1 MRRAAPAAAPVA
13 VDKEVKRKQRMG
25 DIKLDLHRV
34 LLDNLNLA
42 ALEHATEADL
52 RAEIN
57 AISAEHL
64 NDNAIVLGRED
75 RIILNKELYDEVTGL
90 GPLETLLQD
99 ESVNDIL
106 VNGPQQIFVE
116 RSGKLELTDVTF
128 KDERHLLRIIDK
140 IVSAVGRRV
149 DESKPYVDARLK
161 DGSRFNAMVPPVAVD
176 GSLVSIR
183 KFKKDKL
190 GIDDLVQFGAFS
202 EEMAAYLQAAVSTRL
217 NVIVSGG
224 TGSGKTTTLNA
235 LSSFIA
241 DDERIL
247 TIEDTAE
254 LQLQQTHVGRME
266 SRPPNVEGKGEVSPR
281 DCLKNALRMRPDRI
295 IVGETRGEE
304 VIDMLQAMNTG
315 HDGSMT
321 TIHANNPRDG
331 ISRLENMVAMAGIE
345 MPLKAVRSQISSAVN
360 LIVQASRLQ
369 DGSRRMTS
377 ITEITGME
385 GDVISMQ
392 EIFRFQ
398 RVGPDARQ
406 QDHRPLSQPQA
417 CAATSPSA
425 SASGA
430 MICPRPSLNPSQRSK
445 PHGHQCRTHHLRSD
459 LYRRAGARR
468 RASIWRLF
476 GRSISLN
483 SRVNRRLE
491 MIEKGDTPRGG
502 AGQICARRCSSTRKS
517 KGIPLYSL
525 WLSEKAQ
532 KGRDCLLP
540 ATADHGDG
548 RPFGSVLPWPDRRHR
563 DRSTRAHR
571 RLHRH
576 GGRCCVYVGVHESQ
590 QAHGDHRRT
599 APRCGRADGALL
611 ARRSPVHQR
620 HHHREQRNPRPACLR
635 IRCDRG

>member
-1 MRRAAPAAAPVA
+1 MFSRYKKDGAAGKSAMGANVTELPKKASSEPVAPLAPKASTSLRRPSTNAPAAAPA
-13 VDKEVKRKQRMG
+13 GDKEAKRRERIA
-25 DIKLDLHRV
+25 DLKLELHRE

-42 ALEHATEADL
+42 ALENATEADL

-57 AISAEHL
+57 AITDEVLASKNVVL
-64 NDNAIVLGRED
+64 NRDD
-75 RIILNKELYDEVTGL
+75 RTTLNKELFDEVKGL

-99 ESVNDIL
+99 ETVNDIL
-106 VNGPQQIFVE
+106 VNGPKQIFVE
-116 RSGKLELTDVTF
+116 RNGKLMLSDITF
-128 KDERHLLRIIDK
+128 KDEKHLMRIIDK

-149 DESKPYVDARLK
+149 DESNPYVDARLQ
-161 DGSRFNAMVPPVAVD
+161 DGSRFNAMVPPIAVD

-190 GIDDLVQFGAFS
+190 GIDDLVAFGAFS

-217 NVIVSGG
+217 NIIVSGG

-360 LIVQASRLQ
+360 LLVQASRLQ

-398 RVGPDARQ
+398 RVGLTPDNKIIG
-406 QDHRPLSQPQA
+406 HFT
-417 CAATSPSA
+417 AT
-425 SASGA
+425 GV
-430 MICPRPSLNPSQRSK
+430 RS
-445 PHGHQCRTHHLRSD
+445 HFSERF
-459 LYRRAGARR
+459 
-468 RASIWRLF
+468 RLW
-476 GRSISLN
+476 GY
-483 SRVNRRLE
+483 
-491 MIEKGDTPRGG
+491 D
-502 AGQICARRCSSTRKS
+502 
-517 KGIPLYSL
+517 
-525 WLSEKAQ
+525 
-532 KGRDCLLP
+532 LP
-540 ATADHGDG
+540 ASL
-548 RPFGSVLPWPDRRHR
+548 F
-563 DRSTRAHR
+563 
-571 RLHRH
+571 
-576 GGRCCVYVGVHESQ
+576 E
-590 QAHGDHRRT
+590 
-599 APRCGRADGALL
+599 
-611 ARRSPVHQR
+611 PVAA
-620 HHHREQRNPRPACLR
+620 E
-635 IRCDRG
+635 

>member
-1 MRRAAPAAAPVA
+1 MFSKYKKTNAPAAAKPSVQVVDNIA
-13 VDKEVKRKQRMG
+13 AFEEPKASVSMRKALKPAAAAPVDKDVKRKQRMS
-25 DIKLDLHRV
+25 DIKLELHRA

-52 RAEIN
+52 RQEIN
-57 AISAEHL
+57 EISAEIL
-64 NDNAIVLGRED
+64 AEKSIVLNRED
-75 RIILNKELYDEVTGL
+75 RMTLNSELYDEVTGL
-90 GPLETLLQD
+90 GPLETLLKD
-99 ESVNDIL
+99 ETVNDIL

-116 RSGKLELTDVTF
+116 RDGKLELTDVTF

-149 DESKPYVDARLK
+149 DESNPYVDARLQ

-190 GIDDLVQFGAFS
+190 GIDDLVNFGAFT
-202 EEMAAYLQAAVSTRL
+202 EEMAAYLQAAVATRL
-217 NVIVSGG
+217 NIIVSGG

-235 LSSFIA
+235 LSSFIDNA
-241 DDERIL
+241 ERIL

-321 TIHANNPRDG
+321 TIHANSARDG
-331 ISRLENMVAMAGIE
+331 VSRLENMIAMAGIE

-392 EIFRFQ
+392 EIFRYQ
-398 RVGPDARQ
+398 RVGLTPDNEIIGHFTATGVRSHYAERFRMWGY
-406 QDHRPLSQPQA
+406 DLPSSIYEPI
-417 CAATSPSA
+417 AA
-425 SASGA
+425 
-430 MICPRPSLNPSQRSK
+430 Q
-445 PHGHQCRTHHLRSD
+445 
-459 LYRRAGARR
+459 
-468 RASIWRLF
+468 
-476 GRSISLN
+476 
-483 SRVNRRLE
+483 
-491 MIEKGDTPRGG
+491 
-502 AGQICARRCSSTRKS
+502 
-517 KGIPLYSL
+517 
-525 WLSEKAQ
+525 
-532 KGRDCLLP
+532 
-540 ATADHGDG
+540 
-548 RPFGSVLPWPDRRHR
+548 
-563 DRSTRAHR
+563 
-571 RLHRH
+571 
-576 GGRCCVYVGVHESQ
+576 
-590 QAHGDHRRT
+590 
-599 APRCGRADGALL
+599 
-611 ARRSPVHQR
+611 
-620 HHHREQRNPRPACLR
+620 
-635 IRCDRG
+635 

>member
-1 MRRAAPAAAPVA
+1 MFSKYKKPSANTGAPAAEKPAEPAGVSLEVPAEKANVTTMRKPAPKKAAVA
-13 VDKEVKRKQRMG
+13 APVDKERKRKERLAE
-25 DIKLDLHRV
+25 IKLELHRS

-42 ALEHATEADL
+42 ALENATEQDL

-57 AISAEHL
+57 AITGEVL
-64 NDNAIVLGRED
+64 EERAIVLNRED
-75 RIILNKELYDEVTGL
+75 RTTLSQELYDEVTGL
-90 GPLETLLQD
+90 GPLETLLKD
-99 ESVNDIL
+99 DTVNDIL

-116 RSGKLELTDVTF
+116 RAGKLELTDITF
-128 KDERHLLRIIDK
+128 KDEKHLMRIIDK

-149 DESKPYVDARLK
+149 DESNPYVDARLQ
-161 DGSRFNAMVPPVAVD
+161 DGSRFNAMVPPIAVD

-190 GIDDLVQFGAFS
+190 GIDDLVNFGAFS
-202 EEMAAYLQAAVSTRL
+202 EEMAAYLQAAVATRL

-241 DDERIL
+241 NEERIL

-321 TIHANNPRDG
+321 TIHANNARDG
-331 ISRLENMVAMAGIE
+331 ISRLENMIAMAGIE

-392 EIFRFQ
+392 EVFRFQ
-398 RVGPDARQ
+398 RVGLTPDNKIIG
-406 QDHRPLSQPQA
+406 HFT
-417 CAATSPSA
+417 AT
-425 SASGA
+425 GV
-430 MICPRPSLNPSQRSK
+430 RS
-445 PHGHQCRTHHLRSD
+445 HFSERFRLWGYD
-459 LYRRAGARR
+459 LP
-468 RASIWRLF
+468 ASIYEP
-476 GRSISLN
+476 
-483 SRVNRRLE
+483 V
-491 MIEKGDTPRGG
+491 
-502 AGQICARRCSSTRKS
+502 A
-517 KGIPLYSL
+517 
-525 WLSEKAQ
+525 AQ
-532 KGRDCLLP
+532 
-540 ATADHGDG
+540 
-548 RPFGSVLPWPDRRHR
+548 
-563 DRSTRAHR
+563 
-571 RLHRH
+571 
-576 GGRCCVYVGVHESQ
+576 
-590 QAHGDHRRT
+590 
-599 APRCGRADGALL
+599 
-611 ARRSPVHQR
+611 
-620 HHHREQRNPRPACLR
+620 
-635 IRCDRG
+635 

>member
-1 MRRAAPAAAPVA
+1 MFSKYKKSGAATPASTPAATTNVTPIKEAAAPASMRKALAPAAAAPVG
-13 VDKEVKRKQRMG
+13 KEVKRKQRMSE
-25 DIKLDLHRV
+25 IKLELHRA

-42 ALEHATEADL
+42 ALEHASEQDL
-52 RAEIN
+52 RQEIN
-57 AISAEHL
+57 EIAVEILEQKS
-64 NDNAIVLGRED
+64 IVLNRED
-75 RIILNKELYDEVTGL
+75 RMTLNSELYDEVTGL
-90 GPLETLLQD
+90 GPLETLLKD
-99 ESVNDIL
+99 ETVNDIL

-116 RSGKLELTDVTF
+116 RDGKLELTEVTF

-149 DESKPYVDARLK
+149 DESNPYVDARLK

-190 GIDDLVQFGAFS
+190 GIDDLVNFGAFT
-202 EEMAAYLQAAVSTRL
+202 EEMAAYLQAAVATRL

-235 LSSFIA
+235 LSSFIDNA
-241 DDERIL
+241 ERIL

-321 TIHANNPRDG
+321 TIHANSARDG
-331 ISRLENMVAMAGIE
+331 VSRLENMIAMAGIE

-392 EIFRFQ
+392 EIFRYQ
-398 RVGPDARQ
+398 RVGLTPENKIIG
-406 QDHRPLSQPQA
+406 HFT
-417 CAATSPSA
+417 AT
-425 SASGA
+425 GV
-430 MICPRPSLNPSQRSK
+430 RS
-445 PHGHQCRTHHLRSD
+445 HYAERFRMWGYD
-459 LYRRAGARR
+459 LP
-468 RASIWRLF
+468 ASIYEP
-476 GRSISLN
+476 I
-483 SRVNRRLE
+483 
-491 MIEKGDTPRGG
+491 
-502 AGQICARRCSSTRKS
+502 A
-517 KGIPLYSL
+517 
-525 WLSEKAQ
+525 AQ
-532 KGRDCLLP
+532 
-540 ATADHGDG
+540 
-548 RPFGSVLPWPDRRHR
+548 
-563 DRSTRAHR
+563 
-571 RLHRH
+571 
-576 GGRCCVYVGVHESQ
+576 
-590 QAHGDHRRT
+590 
-599 APRCGRADGALL
+599 
-611 ARRSPVHQR
+611 
-620 HHHREQRNPRPACLR
+620 
-635 IRCDRG
+635 

>member
-1 MRRAAPAAAPVA
+1 MFSRYKKADGATPARKVVKTVPVAKATKAAAPAATAPQPEGQQQVLRKPIQRQA
-13 VDKEVKRKQRMG
+13 AKAASSDRDRKRKERMQE
-25 DIKLDLHRV
+25 IKVELHRG

-42 ALEHATEADL
+42 ALEHATETEL
-52 RAEIN
+52 RSEISQI
-57 AISAEHL
+57 ASEILEEKS
-64 NDNAIVLGRED
+64 IVLNRED
-75 RIILNKELYDEVTGL
+75 RTTLNKELYDEVTGL

-99 ESVNDIL
+99 EMVNDIL
-106 VNGPQQIFVE
+106 VNGPHEIFVE
-116 RSGKLELTDVTF
+116 RAGKLELSDITF
-128 KDERHLLRIIDK
+128 KDEKHLLRIIDK

-149 DESKPYVDARLK
+149 DESNPYVDARLV
-161 DGSRFNAMVPPVAVD
+161 DGSRFNAMVPPIAVD

-190 GIDDLVQFGAFS
+190 GIDDLVNFGAFT

-235 LSSFIA
+235 LSSFI
-241 DDERIL
+241 DNSERIL

-321 TIHANNPRDG
+321 KIHANSARDG
-331 ISRLENMVAMAGIE
+331 VSRLENMIAMAGIE

-392 EIFRFQ
+392 DLFKFQ
-398 RVGPDARQ
+398 RVGLTPDNKIIG
-406 QDHRPLSQPQA
+406 HFT
-417 CAATSPSA
+417 ATGVRSHYSERFRMWGYDLPPSIYEPT
-425 SASGA
+425 SMG
-430 MICPRPSLNPSQRSK
+430 PN
-445 PHGHQCRTHHLRSD
+445 
-459 LYRRAGARR
+459 
-468 RASIWRLF
+468 
-476 GRSISLN
+476 
-483 SRVNRRLE
+483 
-491 MIEKGDTPRGG
+491 
-502 AGQICARRCSSTRKS
+502 
-517 KGIPLYSL
+517 
-525 WLSEKAQ
+525 
-532 KGRDCLLP
+532 
-540 ATADHGDG
+540 
-548 RPFGSVLPWPDRRHR
+548 
-563 DRSTRAHR
+563 
-571 RLHRH
+571 
-576 GGRCCVYVGVHESQ
+576 
-590 QAHGDHRRT
+590 
-599 APRCGRADGALL
+599 
-611 ARRSPVHQR
+611 
-620 HHHREQRNPRPACLR
+620 
-635 IRCDRG
+635 